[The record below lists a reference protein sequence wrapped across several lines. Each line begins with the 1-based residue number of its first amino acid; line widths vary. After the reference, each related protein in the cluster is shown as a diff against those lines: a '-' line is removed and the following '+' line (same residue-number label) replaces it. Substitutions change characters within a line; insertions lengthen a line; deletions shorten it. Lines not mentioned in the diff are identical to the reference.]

1 MPYWAK
7 DTVNLYLIVY
17 SVKHRF
23 QCIREDFLE
32 EVTSEM
38 IFEGLVEGIA
48 VEEGIFSAIQ
58 RGRTSEVKMESSC
71 VYPRN
76 TCNSVL
82 LVHKTQQ
89 KKNLTWF
96 PW

>member
-23 QCIREDFLE
+23 QCIREGFLE

-38 IFEGLVEGIA
+38 IL
-48 VEEGIFSAIQ
+48 
-58 RGRTSEVKMESSC
+58 KD
-71 VYPRN
+71 
-76 TCNSVL
+76 
-82 LVHKTQQ
+82 
-89 KKNLTWF
+89 W
-96 PW
+96 